1 MKRAIGNKKT
11 EGDFKRLKAKV
22 GKRAPKKLSETE
34 TKFKT
39 ATVQVQTQ
47 SIVNEVVERDASHGG
62 LALSSTG
69 KQFSQLIA
77 QLNHHAAKGRIS
89 AAQGIRDIIKNTTAS
104 VIPNYLSII
113 VPSVSKCLIDEDSDV
128 RSAAISTLFEEVHPR
143 LASCNLTDS
152 MKPFLPISLA
162 YIGSA
167 LHSLD
172 QDVRYDGCKALH
184 QLCTAYSKLFLAGEN
199 EITHLQSLL
208 PAFVMLFDDVF
219 GGLASMSRRGVGSLS
234 DSGVD
239 KNSSKDKQARKK
251 RGSRALGVL
260 ESFVSVTNHI
270 TSFRKGHDVL
280 VGNSVNVYETS
291 CHEILSRADLAFCS
305 GGRASN
311 ALVWKSDQ
319 VHFARKISD
328 MKHLEHSHRES
339 SVDGT
344 ISFKLDFNI
353 LLSLFLRL
361 RDRFVEVSQRGK
373 HGDKGL
379 YLSSGDASELSLVVS
394 SLRVLWIGF
403 CEEIITLRRHENDS
417 NFKKVKA
424 NAVTV
429 LNLLLESFTVRDTS
443 GNESNREKYDSLNT
457 SMCMLLSEIG
467 GAVDDVSDSSD
478 ASEWIEAIFI
488 YVAPAL
494 EIIDN
499 MDTENSRFT
508 LMTVIERLLLP
519 SEMSNIIGIAGLKQS
534 RHLNEQKYM
543 ELLEKFK
550 RAYFDQIE
558 SRDKLCGSK
567 EGRKAVSLLLSL
579 IDKHISCHTQFEL
592 NEISMTLIEMSS
604 NLPIYLRCWR
614 GSFPKDTAMVLATL
628 SLLSKSLLRHHHNNN
643 NESITITTSFVKTLA
658 SSLENLFTTSKK
670 QLKIRVSKHEIK
682 AKVSIFEELS
692 YAGQTLLLNLVGFL
706 ESPSSK
712 LTEDLAQICARR
724 ITIKLSDG
732 ISSDIQLLSDS
743 IIDYL
748 MGVLHLIRRQF
759 SLKQYLTFVVNSS
772 GLYSIQFGEKTD
784 NQGEA
789 NISSYSYDEYKNIF
803 TYDSAIARMC
813 RYLVKVES
821 KQVMPMLKPILD
833 SWLTITDDYCLL
845 LQTLKTRAAITLL
858 CCHALSVGSSNIYAD
873 GNMID
878 DVDFK
883 RRLIHAVMNFLR
895 NLPSENTDDLNF
907 AKIRSKLISP
917 FMVIFKCYP
926 SLLLDTIE
934 NIDQFISSNDHST
947 EEKEKLLHTLI
958 YLIKSKSLAT
968 TFRDVD
974 LNLSTKLQDMA
985 FRVDKQ
991 SSGGALHSASGK
1003 LVMEVQTL
1011 LGFNTG
1017 AQSKK

>member
-1 MKRAIGNKKT
+1 MKRAIGTKKT

-47 SIVNEVVERDASHGG
+47 SIVNEAVERDASPGG

-69 KQFSQLIA
+69 KQFSQLVA

-184 QLCTAYSKLFLAGEN
+184 QLCTAYSNLFLAGEN

-270 TSFRKGHDVL
+270 TSFRRGHDVL
-280 VGNSVNVYETS
+280 VGNSVNVTS

-328 MKHLEHSHRES
+328 MKHLEYSCRES

-344 ISFKLDFNI
+344 ISFKLDFNTI
-353 LLSLFLRL
+353 LSLFLRL

-373 HGDKGL
+373 QGDKGL

-403 CEEIITLRRHENDS
+403 CEEIITIRRLENDS
-417 NFKKVKA
+417 NCKKMKA

-429 LNLLLESFTVRDTS
+429 LNLLLESFTVRDSS

-467 GAVDDVSDSSD
+467 GAVDNVSDSSD
-478 ASEWIEAIFI
+478 ASEWIEAIFM

-508 LMTVIERLLLP
+508 LMMVIERLLLP

-534 RHLNEQKYM
+534 GHLNDQKYM

-558 SRDKLCGSK
+558 SRDKICGSI

-592 NEISMTLIEMSS
+592 NEIFMTLIEMSS

-643 NESITITTSFVKTLA
+643 NESIKIATSFVKTLA

-670 QLKIRVSKHEIK
+670 QMKIRVSEHEIK

-692 YAGQTLLLNLVGFL
+692 NAGQTLLLNLVGFL
-706 ESPSSK
+706 EAPSSK

-724 ITIKLSDG
+724 ITMKSSDG
-732 ISSDIQLLSDS
+732 KSSDIQLLSDS

-748 MGVLHLIRRQF
+748 MGVLHFMRRQF

-772 GLYSIQFGEKTD
+772 GLHSIQFGAKTD

-789 NISSYSYDEYKNIF
+789 NVSSYSYDEYKNIF
-803 TYDSAIARMC
+803 TYDSAIARTC

-833 SWLTITDDYCLL
+833 SWLTITDDDCLL

-858 CCHALSVGSSNIYAD
+858 SCHALSVRSSNIYAD
-873 GNMID
+873 GKMID
-878 DVDFK
+878 DVDFR

-934 NIDQFISSNDHST
+934 NVDQFISSNDHST
-947 EEKEKLLHTLI
+947 ELKEKMLHTLI

-968 TFRDVD
+968 AFRDVD
-974 LNLSTKLQDMA
+974 HNLSTKLLDMA
-985 FRVDKQ
+985 FRLDKQ
-991 SSGGALHSASGK
+991 SSGGTLHSASGK
-1003 LVMEVQTL
+1003 LVMEVQAL
-1011 LGFNTG
+1011 LGFNAG